1 MTKRIAMVLLTTL
14 CLGSCA
20 TKKSTNKPLSEKVFT
35 PEKILPDGTDTT
47 LSVNP
52 YTGVS
57 AQARMGTVAATLNN
71 VALLNKLLLLPATPE
86 TAAEIDEI
94 ARAVKVLLPSLRAI
108 GMFNFFSVDEWLGD
122 HAQPG
127 RAVVALWYLQK
138 YPEEISPTVKR
149 SLREIGKTDITR
161 LANEI
166 KEVNLL
172 STSLN

>member
-1 MTKRIAMVLLTTL
+1 MTKRITMVLLTTL

-20 TKKSTNKPLSEKVFT
+20 TKKSTNKSLSEKVFT
-35 PEKILPDGTDTT
+35 PEKILPNGTDTT

-86 TAAEIDEI
+86 TVVEINEI
-94 ARAVKVLLPSLRAI
+94 AGAVKVLLPSLRAI

-127 RAVVALWYLQK
+127 RALVALWYLQE
-138 YPEEISPTVKR
+138 YPQEISPTMKR
-149 SLREIGKTDITR
+149 SLQEIGKTDIAR
-161 LANEI
+161 LADEI
-166 KEVNLL
+166 KKLTPL